1 MNGIFEKL
9 YDMTAFSNIV
19 AEPQFLVMYVIAFVL
34 LYLGIKKQYEPLLL
48 VPIAF
53 GVLLANFPGGGMGVI
68 QADENGMILVNGVMK
83 NIWEMP
89 LHDIAHE
96 LGLMNFV
103 YYRWCGRTYGHLY
116 HHQVGSASIGPDR
129 DCRLFLYGI
138 GSGYH
143 STGRS
148 SFVYQEGA
156 EYQYERAGEEVS
168 IENGN

>member
-89 LHDIAHE
+89 LHDIGTDE
-96 LGLMNFV
+96 LCVLYAYKDRVPSPDHFYGSGGLDGLRTDASQSASV
-103 YYRWCGRTYGHLY
+103 YIRGCRSIGYLY
-116 HHQVGSASIGPDR
+116 CVVGSYPD
-129 DCRLFLYGI
+129 GI
-138 GSGYH
+138 Y
-143 STGRS
+143 T
-148 SFVYQEGA
+148 Q
-156 EYQYERAGEEVS
+156 
-168 IENGN
+168 